1 LPLHPRVTERRADFL
16 ARLVNGRIILVEIQV
31 LFDPALPLRM
41 VEYCLRVKERYGVY
55 PDLFILW
62 LGEGKPPY
70 EGSFTLGPI
79 TLKCVVVDIKEIP
92 SEVLLGSEDENDLL
106 LSVLCKRG
114 EGFWEVLSERLMR
127 LPEGKR
133 KEAVLKLAYLVKLR
147 KDLLE
152 EYNRLREEEEKMPIV
167 IDFENDPAYVRG
179 LIQDAQELVVEA
191 LEERFGSVPVSVK
204 RKVMAI
210 EDREV
215 LKRLHREAIRAR
227 SLRAF
232 QKKLE
237 GV

>member
-1 LPLHPRVTERRADFL
+1 
-16 ARLVNGRIILVEIQV
+16 
-31 LFDPALPLRM
+31 M

-55 PDLFILW
+55 PLPFILW

-70 EGSFTLGPI
+70 GESFTLGPI
-79 TLKCVVVDIKEIP
+79 TFQCVVIDIKEIP

-114 EGFWEVLSERLMR
+114 EGFWEVLSERMMR

-133 KEAVLKLAYLVKLR
+133 REAVLKLAYLVKLR

-152 EYNRLREEEEKMPIV
+152 EYNALREEEEKMPIV

-179 LIQDAQELVVEA
+179 LIQGLVQDAQELVVEA

-215 LKRLHREAIRAR
+215 LKTLLREAIRAR

>member
-1 LPLHPRVTERRADFL
+1 
-16 ARLVNGRIILVEIQV
+16 
-31 LFDPALPLRM
+31 
-41 VEYCLRVKERYGVY
+41 
-55 PDLFILW
+55 
-62 LGEGKPPY
+62 
-70 EGSFTLGPI
+70 
-79 TLKCVVVDIKEIP
+79 
-92 SEVLLGSEDENDLL
+92 
-106 LSVLCKRG
+106 
-114 EGFWEVLSERLMR
+114 MR

-152 EYNRLREEEEKMPIV
+152 EYNALREEVEKMPIV
-167 IDFENDPAYVRG
+167 IDFENDPAYKKGLDRG
-179 LIQDAQELVVEA
+179 LIQGLVQEAQELVVEA

-204 RKVMAI
+204 KKVLAI

-215 LKRLHREAIRAR
+215 LKALHREAIRAR

>member
-1 LPLHPRVTERRADFL
+1 
-16 ARLVNGRIILVEIQV
+16 
-31 LFDPALPLRM
+31 
-41 VEYCLRVKERYGVY
+41 LRVKERYGVY

-70 EGSFTLGPI
+70 GESFTLGPI

-114 EGFWEVLSERLMR
+114 E
-127 LPEGKR
+127 
-133 KEAVLKLAYLVKLR
+133 AVWKLAYLVKLR

-152 EYNRLREEEEKMPIV
+152 EYNALREEVEKMPIV
-167 IDFENDPAYVRG
+167 IDFENDPAYKKGMDRG

-204 RKVMAI
+204 RKVFAI

-215 LKRLHREAIRAR
+215 LKVLHREAIRAR

>member
-1 LPLHPRVTERRADFL
+1 
-16 ARLVNGRIILVEIQV
+16 
-31 LFDPALPLRM
+31 M

-55 PDLFILW
+55 PHPFILW

-70 EGSFTLGPI
+70 GESFTLGPI
-79 TLKCVVVDIKEIP
+79 TFQCVVIDIKEIP

-152 EYNRLREEEEKMPIV
+152 EYNALREEVEKMPIV
-167 IDFENDPAYVRG
+167 IDFENDPAYKKGLDRG
-179 LIQDAQELVVEA
+179 LIQGLVQEAQELVVEA

-204 RKVMAI
+204 KKVLAI

-215 LKRLHREAIRAR
+215 LKALHREAIRAR